1 MNDTFSELDDQALE
15 WLVKLN
21 SGQVSAAQE
30 QAFFDWLHKSTAHQS
45 AYLRAENLWQQA
57 DIVEKLTDATASV
70 HTQESAAL
78 PRKFH
83 KSTRQF
89 AYGNWAIACCAL
101 FVIFTIGFIT
111 LAPSPTHYHLVSA
124 IGEQRQITLED
135 GTQLLLNTNSELD
148 VEYSDDHR
156 LARLQRGEVYFDVH
170 PNAQRPFDVLTN
182 SGTVRVLGTHF
193 AVHQQAK
200 DAIVIVLEGRV
211 ALGKTPKSTR
221 EFSPIVELHANE
233 QLSLQQAYNG
243 NHPHAIN
250 AKSALAWRDKQLVY
264 QKQKLA
270 LVIEELNRYFA
281 VKIALPNKAIG
292 ERDIT
297 AVIQLGELE
306 ATLNALC
313 QPLNLK
319 AQFAPNRH
327 EVLLIPQD

>member
-1 MNDTFSELDDQALE
+1 MNSRICELDEQALE

-30 QAFFDWLHKSTAHQS
+30 QAFFEWLHTSTAHQA
-45 AYLRAENLWQQA
+45 AYLRAENLWQQG
-57 DIVEKLTDATASV
+57 DIVEKLTSTEASAETQKLDA
-70 HTQESAAL
+70 Q
-78 PRKFH
+78 PRT
-83 KSTRQF
+83 SYRPNRQLVF
-89 AYGNWAIACCAL
+89 GNWAIASCAL
-101 FVIFTIGFIT
+101 LVIATIGFIT
-111 LAPSPTHYHLVSA
+111 LSPSPTHYHLVSA

-148 VEYSDDHR
+148 VEYSGKHR
-156 LARLQRGEVYFDVH
+156 TATLQRGEVYFGVH
-170 PNAQRPFDVLTN
+170 PDAQRPFNVITRF
-182 SGTVRVLGTHF
+182 GMVRVLGTHF
-193 AVHQQAK
+193 SVHQRSD
-200 DAIVIVLEGRV
+200 DAVITVLEGRV
-211 ALGKTPKSTR
+211 ALGKKPTSDQH
-221 EFSPIVELHANE
+221 FSPVVELHANE
-233 QLSLQQAYNG
+233 RLSLQQAQHGGLPN
-243 NHPHAIN
+243 AIN

-281 VKIALPNKAIG
+281 VKITLSDTATG

-319 AQFAPNRH
+319 AQFTADRR
-327 EVLLIPQD
+327 EVLLAPRN